1 MILLDEATAS
11 LDPESETLVQQ
22 AVGRLCAGKTV
33 IVIAHR
39 MCTVA
44 GADHIVVID
53 DGCVVEE
60 GSHGLLLERQGLY
73 ARLWELQHESAGW
86 NVERR

>member
-1 MILLDEATAS
+1 M
-11 LDPESETLVQQ
+11 
-22 AVGRLCAGKTV
+22 GRLCAGKTV

-39 MCTVA
+39 MRTVA